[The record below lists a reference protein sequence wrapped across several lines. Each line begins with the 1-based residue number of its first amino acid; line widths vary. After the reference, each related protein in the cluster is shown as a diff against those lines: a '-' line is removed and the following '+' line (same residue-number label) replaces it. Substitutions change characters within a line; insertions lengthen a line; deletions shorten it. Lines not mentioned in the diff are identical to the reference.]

1 MFDFDIPTIISR
13 ILILIIAFSVHEF
26 SHAKVADMFGDNTPR
41 ANGRLT
47 LNPLRHLDPMG
58 SLMLL
63 FAGFGWAR
71 PVPVNPYALGRAAPS
86 AMMWVSLAGPMSNF
100 LLAIFGAVVLRAG
113 ILPAT
118 LGGAESLLPT
128 PQGFMLEFVWI
139 NLALMLFNLIPLAPL
154 DGEKIAAYFA
164 PPSIARVLETIS
176 PYGPVILLALVF
188 IGPRFGLNFFG
199 IIIGEPLRNLFYLL
213 VGGF

>member
-1 MFDFDIPTIISR
+1 MFDFDIPTIITR

>member
-1 MFDFDIPTIISR
+1 MLGLDFPTLISR
-13 ILILIIAFSVHEF
+13 VLILIIAFTVHEF
-26 SHAKVADMFGDNTPR
+26 SHAKVADLFGDNTPR

-58 SLMLL
+58 SILL
-63 FAGFGWAR
+63 LATGFGWAR

-100 LLAIFGAVVLRAG
+100 LLAILGAVVLRAG
-113 ILPAT
+113 ILPNAF
-118 LGGAESLLPT
+118 GGSALLPT
-128 PQGFMLEFVWI
+128 PQGFMVEFVWV

-154 DGEKIAAYFA
+154 DGEKIAGYFA

-176 PYGPVILLALVF
+176 PFGPVILLVVF
-188 IGPRFGLNFFG
+188 FLGPQFGLDIVG
-199 IIIGEPLRNLFYLL
+199 TIIGQPLLNLYYLL

>member
-26 SHAKVADMFGDNTPR
+26 SHAKVADMFGDNTTR

>member
-1 MFDFDIPTIISR
+1 MFDLDFPTLISR
-13 ILILIIAFSVHEF
+13 IFILIIAFSVHEF

-47 LNPLRHLDPMG
+47 LNPLRHLDPFG
-58 SLMLL
+58 SIMLL
-63 FAGFGWAR
+63 VAGFGWAR

-100 LLAIFGAVVLRAG
+100 LLAIFGAVLLRAG

-118 LGGAESLLPT
+118 FGGAESLLPT

-164 PPSIARVLETIS
+164 PPSVARVLETIS
-176 PYGPVILLALVF
+176 PYGPVILLVLVF

-199 IIIGEPLRNLFYLL
+199 TIIGEPLRNLFYLL